1 MSTYK
6 EIVYSVLDEIKSIS
20 DDSLFTEYHVI
31 FLAEKYRT
39 FLLKQRYSDIKK
51 QIPESNYQT
60 IRLDLIE
67 VPAISGE
74 SCEGGSYL
82 RSK

>member
-20 DDSLFTEYHVI
+20 DDSLFTEDHVI
-31 FLAEKYRT
+31 FLAGKLRT

-51 QIPESNYQT
+51 QKK
-60 IRLDLIE
+60 DW
-67 VPAISGE
+67 
-74 SCEGGSYL
+74 
-82 RSK
+82 K

>member
-20 DDSLFTEYHVI
+20 DDSLFTEDHVI

-60 IRLDLIE
+60 ICLDLIE
-67 VPAISGE
+67 VPGE